1 MKKYVMTALAL
12 AMSVSAFA
20 QPKPEEPP
28 PRWLQ
33 GRSAED
39 AQSTL
44 HPFVP
49 KLTGADAS
57 ELQMSKLKL
66 PPGFSV
72 DVWAEVPNARS
83 LARGTKG
90 TIFVSNLAANDV
102 YAVVDKNGKRE
113 VKKILKG
120 LNAPNGIAFLDG
132 NLYVAERTQIK
143 KYENIEDRLDNP
155 PEGVLVVDGLD
166 PTNGP
171 GHFWKY
177 LTVGP
182 DKKLYFNIGS
192 PQNIT
197 IPNYVQGAIM
207 RVDPQTGRLE
217 RVATGVRNSVGMT
230 FHPVTKKLWFTEH
243 GRDWMGDD
251 KPSDELNVLSKV
263 GEDFGYPFCHQGDI
277 PDPLYG
283 KYASCDQFTPPAL
296 NLGAHVAP
304 LGLRFYTGNQFPAE
318 YKNALFVARHGS
330 WNRNTKQGYDV
341 MRVTLGANGKVVK
354 YEPFLTGFLLDEKGD
369 PPMWGRPVDVLVMP
383 DGSMLVSDD
392 YNGVIYRVT
401 YNKSASG
408 ASKQ

>member
-1 MKKYVMTALAL
+1 MKKSLIATLMMTLA
-12 AMSVSAFA
+12 VPVFA
-20 QPKPEEPP
+20 QQKPDDPP

-44 HPFVP
+44 HPFNP
-49 KLTGADAS
+49 KLTGADIS
-57 ELQMSKLKL
+57 ELQISKLKL
-66 PPGFSV
+66 PPGFKI
-72 DVWAEVPNARS
+72 DVWADVPNARS

-102 YAVVDKNGKRE
+102 YAVVDKDGKRE

-120 LNAPNGIAFLDG
+120 LTAPNGIAFMDG
-132 NLYVAERTQIK
+132 TLYVAERNQIK

-155 PEGVLVVDGLD
+155 PEGILVVDGID

-192 PQNIT
+192 PQNII

-207 RVDPQTGRLE
+207 RLDPKTGRLE

-251 KPSDELNVLSKV
+251 KPNDELNTVSKE
-263 GEDFGYPFCHQGDI
+263 GENFGYPFCHQGDI
-277 PDPLYG
+277 PEPLYS

-296 NLGAHVAP
+296 KLGAHVAP
-304 LGLRFYTGNQFPAE
+304 LGLHFYTGNMFPAE
-318 YKNALFVARHGS
+318 YKNNLFIARHGS
-330 WNRNTKQGYDV
+330 WNRTTKQGYDL
-341 MRVTLGANGKVVK
+341 MRVTLDANGKVAK

-369 PPMWGRPVDVLVMP
+369 PPMWGRPVDMLVMP
-383 DGSMLVSDD
+383 DGSMLMTDD
-392 YNGVIYRVT
+392 YNGIIYRIS
-401 YNKSASG
+401 YSKP
-408 ASKQ
+408 ASK

>member
-1 MKKYVMTALAL
+1 MKKKIIVAFTLAF
-12 AMSVSAFA
+12 SISAFA
-20 QPKPEEPP
+20 QQKIEDPP

-33 GRSAED
+33 GRSEAD
-39 AQSTL
+39 AKSNL
-44 HPFVP
+44 HPFSP
-49 KLTGADAS
+49 ILTGTDIKD
-57 ELQMSKLKL
+57 LKMSTLKL
-66 PPGFSV
+66 PAGFAI

-83 LARGTKG
+83 LARGSKG

-102 YAVVDKNGKRE
+102 YAVVEKNGKRE

-120 LNAPNGIAFLDG
+120 LNAPNGVAFIDG
-132 NLYVAERTQIK
+132 ALYVAERTQIK

-155 PEGVLVVDGLD
+155 PEGVLIVDGLD

-207 RVDPQTGRLE
+207 RVDPQTGRME
-217 RVATGVRNSVGMT
+217 RVATGVRNSVGMD

-243 GRDWMGDD
+243 GRDWLGDD
-251 KPSDELNVLSKV
+251 QPSDELNVLSKV

-277 PDPLYG
+277 SDPLYG

-296 NLGAHVAP
+296 KLGAHVAP
-304 LGLRFYTGNQFPAE
+304 LGLHFYTGNQFPTE
-318 YKNALFVARHGS
+318 YKNNLFIARHGS

-341 MRVTLGANGKVVK
+341 MRVVLDGKGKVVK
-354 YEPFLTGFLLDEKGD
+354 YEPFLTGFLTDEKAD
-369 PPMWGRPVDVLVMP
+369 PPMWGRPVDVQVIA
-383 DGSMLVSDD
+383 DGSMLVTDD
-392 YNGVIYRVT
+392 YNGVVYRIS
-401 YNKSASG
+401 Y
-408 ASKQ
+408 SK

>member
-1 MKKYVMTALAL
+1 MKKSLIATLMMTLA
-12 AMSVSAFA
+12 VPVFA
-20 QPKPEEPP
+20 QQKPDDPP

-44 HPFVP
+44 HPFNP
-49 KLTGADAS
+49 KLTGADIS
-57 ELQMSKLKL
+57 ELQISKLKL
-66 PPGFSV
+66 PPGFKI
-72 DVWAEVPNARS
+72 DVWADVPNARS

-90 TIFVSNLAANDV
+90 TIFVSNLAANDI
-102 YAVVDKNGKRE
+102 YAVVDKDGKRE

-120 LNAPNGIAFLDG
+120 LTAPNGIAFMDG
-132 NLYVAERTQIK
+132 TLYVAERNQIK

-155 PEGVLVVDGLD
+155 PEGILVVDGID

-192 PQNIT
+192 PQNII

-207 RVDPQTGRLE
+207 RLDPKTGRLE

-251 KPSDELNVLSKV
+251 KPNDELNTVSKE
-263 GEDFGYPFCHQGDI
+263 GENFGYPFCHQGDI
-277 PDPLYG
+277 PDPLDG

-296 NLGAHVAP
+296 KLGAHVAP
-304 LGLRFYTGNQFPAE
+304 LGLHFYTGNMFPAE
-318 YKNALFVARHGS
+318 YKNNLFIARHGS
-330 WNRNTKQGYDV
+330 WNRTTKQGYDL
-341 MRVTLGANGKVVK
+341 MRVTLDANGKVAK

-369 PPMWGRPVDVLVMP
+369 PPMWGRPVDMLVMP
-383 DGSMLVSDD
+383 DGSMLMTDD
-392 YNGVIYRVT
+392 YNGIIYRIS
-401 YNKSASG
+401 YSKP
-408 ASKQ
+408 ASK

>member
-1 MKKYVMTALAL
+1 
-12 AMSVSAFA
+12 
-20 QPKPEEPP
+20 
-28 PRWLQ
+28 
-33 GRSAED
+33 
-39 AQSTL
+39 
-44 HPFVP
+44 
-49 KLTGADAS
+49 
-57 ELQMSKLKL
+57 MSKLKL
-66 PPGFSV
+66 PPGFSI

-83 LARGTKG
+83 LVRGTKG

-102 YAVVDKNGKRE
+102 YAIVEKDGKRE

-120 LNAPNGIAFLDG
+120 QTAPNGIAFMDG
-132 NLYVAERTQIK
+132 TLYVAERTQIK

-177 LTVGP
+177 LAVGP

-197 IPNYVQGAIM
+197 IPNYVQATIM
-207 RVDPQTGRLE
+207 RVDPKNGRLE
-217 RVATGVRNSVGMT
+217 RYAAGVRNTVGMD

-243 GRDWMGDD
+243 GRDWLGDD
-251 KPSDELNVLSKV
+251 KPSDELNVVSKQ
-263 GEDFGYPFCHQGDI
+263 GENFGYPFCHQGDI
-277 PDPLYG
+277 PDPQYG

-304 LGLRFYTGNQFPAE
+304 LGMHFYTGKQFPGE
-318 YKNALFVARHGS
+318 YKNSLFIARHGS

-341 MRVTLGANGKVVK
+341 MRVTLDGKGKVAK
-354 YEPFLTGFLLDEKGD
+354 YEPFLTGFLENETGD
-369 PPMWGRPVDVLVMP
+369 PPMWGRPVDLLVMP

-392 YNGVIYRVT
+392 YNGIIYRVSYKKPLMT
-401 YNKSASG
+401 
-408 ASKQ
+408 ASK

>member
-1 MKKYVMTALAL
+1 MKKSLIATLMMTLA
-12 AMSVSAFA
+12 VPVFA
-20 QPKPEEPP
+20 QQKPDDPP

-44 HPFVP
+44 HPFNP
-49 KLTGADAS
+49 KLTGADIS
-57 ELQMSKLKL
+57 ELQISKLKL
-66 PPGFSV
+66 PPGFKI
-72 DVWAEVPNARS
+72 DVWADVPNARS

-90 TIFVSNLAANDV
+90 TIFVSNLAANDI
-102 YAVVDKNGKRE
+102 YAVVDKDGKRE

-120 LNAPNGIAFLDG
+120 LTAPNGIAFMDG
-132 NLYVAERTQIK
+132 TLYVAERNQIK

-155 PEGVLVVDGLD
+155 PEGILVVDGID

-192 PQNIT
+192 PQNII

-207 RVDPQTGRLE
+207 RLDPKTGRLE

-251 KPSDELNVLSKV
+251 KPNYELNTVSKE
-263 GEDFGYPFCHQGDI
+263 GENFGYPFCHQGDI

-296 NLGAHVAP
+296 KLGAHVAP
-304 LGLRFYTGNQFPAE
+304 LGLHFYTGNMFPAE
-318 YKNALFVARHGS
+318 YKNNLFIARHGS
-330 WNRNTKQGYDV
+330 WNRTTKQGYDL
-341 MRVTLGANGKVVK
+341 MRVTLDANGKVAK

-369 PPMWGRPVDVLVMP
+369 PPMWGRPVDMLVMP
-383 DGSMLVSDD
+383 DGSMLMTDD
-392 YNGVIYRVT
+392 YNGIIYRIS
-401 YNKSASG
+401 YSKP
-408 ASKQ
+408 ASK

>member
-12 AMSVSAFA
+12 AMSISAFA

-66 PPGFSV
+66 PPGFAV
-72 DVWAEVPNARS
+72 DIWAEVPNARS

-251 KPSDELNVLSKV
+251 KPSDELNVLSKE
-263 GEDFGYPFCHQGDI
+263 GENFGYPFCHQGDI

>member
-1 MKKYVMTALAL
+1 MKKKIISSLIFALAIP
-12 AMSVSAFA
+12 AFA
-20 QPKPEEPP
+20 QQKPEEPP

-33 GRSAED
+33 GRSEAD
-39 AQSTL
+39 AKSTL
-44 HPFVP
+44 HPFNP
-49 KLTGADAS
+49 KLTGADIS
-57 ELQMSKLKL
+57 ELKMSKLKL
-66 PPGFSV
+66 PPGFSI

-83 LARGTKG
+83 LVRGTKG

-102 YAVVDKNGKRE
+102 YAVVEKDGKRE

-120 LNAPNGIAFLDG
+120 QTAPNGIAFMDG
-132 NLYVAERTQIK
+132 TLYVAERTQIK

-155 PEGVLVVDGLD
+155 PEGILVVDGLD

-177 LTVGP
+177 LAAGP

-197 IPNYVQGAIM
+197 IPNYVQATIM
-207 RVDPQTGRLE
+207 RVDPKNGRLE
-217 RVATGVRNSVGMT
+217 RYAEGVRNTVGMD

-251 KPSDELNVLSKV
+251 KPSDELNVVSKQ
-263 GEDFGYPFCHQGDI
+263 GENFGYPFCHQGDI
-277 PDPLYG
+277 PDPQYG

-304 LGLRFYTGNQFPAE
+304 LGMHFYTGKQFPAE
-318 YKNALFVARHGS
+318 YKNSLFIARHGS

-341 MRVTLGANGKVVK
+341 MRVVVDGKGKVAK
-354 YEPFLTGFLLDEKGD
+354 YEPFLTGFLENETGD
-369 PPMWGRPVDVLVMP
+369 PPMWGRPVDLLVMP

-392 YNGVIYRVT
+392 YNGIIYRVT
-401 YNKSASG
+401 YKKPLMT
-408 ASKQ
+408 ASK

>member
-1 MKKYVMTALAL
+1 MKKSLIATLMMTLA
-12 AMSVSAFA
+12 VPVFA
-20 QPKPEEPP
+20 QQKPDDPP

-44 HPFVP
+44 HPFNP
-49 KLTGADAS
+49 KLTGADIS
-57 ELQMSKLKL
+57 ELQISKLKL
-66 PPGFSV
+66 PPGFKI
-72 DVWAEVPNARS
+72 DVWADVPNARS

-102 YAVVDKNGKRE
+102 YAVVDKDGKRE

-120 LNAPNGIAFLDG
+120 LTAPNGIAFMDG
-132 NLYVAERTQIK
+132 TLYVAERNQIK

-155 PEGVLVVDGLD
+155 PEGILVVDGID

-192 PQNIT
+192 PQNII

-207 RVDPQTGRLE
+207 RLDPKTGRLE

-251 KPSDELNVLSKV
+251 KPNDELNTVSKE
-263 GEDFGYPFCHQGDI
+263 GENFGYPFCHQGDI

-296 NLGAHVAP
+296 KLGAHVAP
-304 LGLRFYTGNQFPAE
+304 LGLHFYTGNMFPAE
-318 YKNALFVARHGS
+318 YKNNLFIARHGS
-330 WNRNTKQGYDV
+330 WNRTTKQGYDL
-341 MRVTLGANGKVVK
+341 MRVTLDANGKVAK

-369 PPMWGRPVDVLVMP
+369 PPMWGRPVDMLVMP
-383 DGSMLVSDD
+383 DGSMLMTDD
-392 YNGVIYRVT
+392 YNGIIYRIS
-401 YNKSASG
+401 YSKP
-408 ASKQ
+408 ASK

>member
-1 MKKYVMTALAL
+1 MKKSLIATLMMTLA
-12 AMSVSAFA
+12 VPVFA
-20 QPKPEEPP
+20 QQKPDDPP

-44 HPFVP
+44 HPFNP
-49 KLTGADAS
+49 KLTGADIS
-57 ELQMSKLKL
+57 ELQISKLKL
-66 PPGFSV
+66 PPGFKI
-72 DVWAEVPNARS
+72 DVWADVPNARS

-102 YAVVDKNGKRE
+102 YAVVDKDGKRE

-120 LNAPNGIAFLDG
+120 LTAPNGIAFMDG
-132 NLYVAERTQIK
+132 TLYVAERNQIK

-155 PEGVLVVDGLD
+155 PEGILVVDGID

-192 PQNIT
+192 PQNII

-207 RVDPQTGRLE
+207 RLDPKTGRLE

-251 KPSDELNVLSKV
+251 KPNDELNTVSKE
-263 GEDFGYPFCHQGDI
+263 GENFGYPFCHQGDI

-296 NLGAHVAP
+296 KLGAHVAP
-304 LGLRFYTGNQFPAE
+304 LGLHFYTGNMFPAE
-318 YKNALFVARHGS
+318 YKNNLFIARHGS
-330 WNRNTKQGYDV
+330 WNRTAKQGYDL
-341 MRVTLGANGKVVK
+341 MRVTLDANGKVAK

-369 PPMWGRPVDVLVMP
+369 PPMWGRPVDMLVMP
-383 DGSMLVSDD
+383 DGSMLMTDD
-392 YNGVIYRVT
+392 YNGIIYRIS
-401 YNKSASG
+401 YSKP
-408 ASKQ
+408 ASK

>member
-66 PPGFSV
+66 PPGFAV
-72 DVWAEVPNARS
+72 DIWAEVPNARS

-207 RVDPQTGRLE
+207 RVDPQTGRME

-251 KPSDELNVLSKV
+251 KPSDELNVLSKE
-263 GEDFGYPFCHQGDI
+263 GENFGYPFCHQGDI

-283 KYASCDQFTPPAL
+283 KYASCGQFTPPAL

-369 PPMWGRPVDVLVMP
+369 PPMWGRPVDMLVMP

-392 YNGVIYRVT
+392 HNGIIYRIT

-408 ASKQ
+408 VVKQ

>member
-1 MKKYVMTALAL
+1 MMTLA
-12 AMSVSAFA
+12 VPVFA
-20 QPKPEEPP
+20 QQKPDDPP

-44 HPFVP
+44 HPFNP
-49 KLTGADAS
+49 KLTGADIS
-57 ELQMSKLKL
+57 ELQISKLKL
-66 PPGFSV
+66 PPGFKI
-72 DVWAEVPNARS
+72 DVWADVPNARS

-102 YAVVDKNGKRE
+102 YAVVDKDGKRE

-120 LNAPNGIAFLDG
+120 LTAPNGIAFMDG
-132 NLYVAERTQIK
+132 TLYVAERNQIK

-155 PEGVLVVDGLD
+155 PEGILVVDGID

-192 PQNIT
+192 PQNII

-207 RVDPQTGRLE
+207 RLDPKTGRLE

-251 KPSDELNVLSKV
+251 KPNDELNTVSKE
-263 GEDFGYPFCHQGDI
+263 GENFGYPFCHQGDI

-296 NLGAHVAP
+296 KLGAHVAP
-304 LGLRFYTGNQFPAE
+304 LGLHFYTGNMFPAE
-318 YKNALFVARHGS
+318 YKNNLFIARHGS
-330 WNRNTKQGYDV
+330 WNRTTKQGYDL
-341 MRVTLGANGKVVK
+341 MRVTLDANGKVAK

-369 PPMWGRPVDVLVMP
+369 PPMWGRPVDMLVMP
-383 DGSMLVSDD
+383 DGSMLMTDD
-392 YNGVIYRVT
+392 YNGIIYRIS
-401 YNKSASG
+401 YSKP
-408 ASKQ
+408 ASK

>member
-1 MKKYVMTALAL
+1 MKKSLIATLMMTLA
-12 AMSVSAFA
+12 VPVFA
-20 QPKPEEPP
+20 QQKPDDPP

-44 HPFVP
+44 HPFNP
-49 KLTGADAS
+49 KLTGADIS
-57 ELQMSKLKL
+57 ELQISKLKL
-66 PPGFSV
+66 PPGFKI
-72 DVWAEVPNARS
+72 DVWADVPNARS

-102 YAVVDKNGKRE
+102 YAVVDKDGKRE

-120 LNAPNGIAFLDG
+120 LTAPNGIAFMDG
-132 NLYVAERTQIK
+132 TLYVAERNQIK

-155 PEGVLVVDGLD
+155 PEGILVVDGID

-192 PQNIT
+192 PQNII

-207 RVDPQTGRLE
+207 RLDPKTGRLE

-251 KPSDELNVLSKV
+251 KPNDELNTVSKE
-263 GEDFGYPFCHQGDI
+263 GENFGYPFCHQGDI

-296 NLGAHVAP
+296 KLGAHVAP
-304 LGLRFYTGNQFPAE
+304 LGLHFYTGNMFPAE
-318 YKNALFVARHGS
+318 YKNNLFIARHGS
-330 WNRNTKQGYDV
+330 WNRTTKQGYDL
-341 MRVTLGANGKVVK
+341 MRVTLDANGKVAK
-354 YEPFLTGFLLDEKGD
+354 YEPFLTGFLWDEKGD
-369 PPMWGRPVDVLVMP
+369 PPMWGRPVDMLVMP
-383 DGSMLVSDD
+383 DGSMLMTDD
-392 YNGVIYRVT
+392 YNGIIYRIS
-401 YNKSASG
+401 YSKP
-408 ASKQ
+408 ASK

>member
-1 MKKYVMTALAL
+1 MKKSLIATLMMTLA
-12 AMSVSAFA
+12 VPVFA
-20 QPKPEEPP
+20 QQKPDDPP

-44 HPFVP
+44 HPFNP
-49 KLTGADAS
+49 KLTGADIS
-57 ELQMSKLKL
+57 ELQISKLKL
-66 PPGFSV
+66 PPGFKI
-72 DVWAEVPNARS
+72 DVWADVPNARS

-90 TIFVSNLAANDV
+90 TIFVSNLAANDI
-102 YAVVDKNGKRE
+102 YAVVDKDGKRE

-120 LNAPNGIAFLDG
+120 LTAPNGIAFMDG
-132 NLYVAERTQIK
+132 TLYVAERNQIK

-155 PEGVLVVDGLD
+155 PEGILVVDGID

-192 PQNIT
+192 PQNII

-207 RVDPQTGRLE
+207 RLDPKTGRLE

-251 KPSDELNVLSKV
+251 KPNDELNTVSKE
-263 GEDFGYPFCHQGDI
+263 GENFGYPFCHQGDI

-296 NLGAHVAP
+296 KLGAHVAP
-304 LGLRFYTGNQFPAE
+304 LGLHFYTGNMFPAE
-318 YKNALFVARHGS
+318 YKNNLFIARHGS
-330 WNRNTKQGYDV
+330 WNRTTKQGYDL
-341 MRVTLGANGKVVK
+341 MRVTLDANGKVAK

-369 PPMWGRPVDVLVMP
+369 PPMWGRPVDMLVMP
-383 DGSMLVSDD
+383 DGSMLMTDD
-392 YNGVIYRVT
+392 YNGIIYRIS
-401 YNKSASG
+401 YSKP
-408 ASKQ
+408 ASK